1 MVDSLQDIIR
11 IFEQKRPPEVI
22 KEDPVAVLIIEES
35 GITLFS
41 FKFKTN
47 HIDDQLIG
55 AYFSAL
61 TSFGNEVF
69 KGSGTIDQIIFH
81 EFTVL
86 MRKVS
91 EFTFCYVFKGE
102 SHTALERLENFIF
115 QIKSTQMI
123 WKNLEESVKAKK
135 KLKVTNIIQSI
146 VSGIFIPL
154 SCVK

>member
-1 MVDSLQDIIR
+1 MQDIIR

-102 SHTALERLENFIF
+102 SHSALERLENFIF

-135 KLKVTNIIQSI
+135 KLKVTKVIQSI
-146 VSGIFIPL
+146 VSGIFVPL
-154 SCVK
+154 SCIK